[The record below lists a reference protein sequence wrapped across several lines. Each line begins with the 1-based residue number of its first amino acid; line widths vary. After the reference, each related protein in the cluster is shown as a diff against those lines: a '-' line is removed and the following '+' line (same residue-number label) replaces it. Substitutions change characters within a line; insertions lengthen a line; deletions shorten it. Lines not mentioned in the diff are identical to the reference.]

1 MSYKRSDAVI
11 VVDVFND
18 FDHEDGDRLL
28 SSFRERAPNM
38 RRAIDAARKA
48 GVSVVYVND
57 ERGGWQGDA
66 PGLIRG
72 ALRGRGGE
80 LIKPLVTARSISL
93 AFSQPSKRSMRSSNA
108 ILFQADTI
116 IS

>member
-57 ERGGWQGDA
+57 ERGAWQGDA

-80 LIKPLVTARSISL
+80 LIKPLVA
-93 AFSQPSKRSMRSSNA
+93 Q
-108 ILFQADTI
+108 
-116 IS
+116 